1 MNKIPVEIGRVVIS
15 KCGRDEGRIFLVTG
29 EIDEDFVLISDGDTH
44 KIAKQK
50 KKRRKHLK
58 PTLSAS
64 AELRERILTGNMPED
79 YEIRSC
85 LSKEDKTCR
94 SLI

>member
-1 MNKIPVEIGRVVIS
+1 MNRIPVEIGRVVIS

-29 EIDEDFVLISDGDTH
+29 EIDEDFVLIADGDTR

-58 PTLSAS
+58 PTLTLSQ
-64 AELRERILTGNMPED
+64 ELRERILKGDMPED
-79 YEIRSC
+79 FEIRAC
-85 LSKEDKTCR
+85 LSKEEG
-94 SLI
+94 

>member
-15 KCGRDEGRIFLVTG
+15 NCGRDEGRIFLVTG
-29 EIDEDFVLISDGDTH
+29 EIDEEFVLISDGDTR

-58 PTLSAS
+58 PTLKLSQ
-64 AELRERILTGNMPED
+64 ELRERILKGDMPED
-79 YEIRSC
+79 FEIRAC
-85 LSKEDKTCR
+85 LSKEEG
-94 SLI
+94 

>member
-15 KCGRDEGRIFLVTG
+15 KCGRDQGRIFLVTG

-58 PTLSAS
+58 PTLTACN
-64 AELRERILTGNMPED
+64 ELRERILAGNMPED
-79 YEIRSC
+79 FEIRSC
-85 LSKEDKTCR
+85 LSKEEG
-94 SLI
+94 

>member
-1 MNKIPVEIGRVVIS
+1 MNRIPVEIGRVVIS

-29 EIDEDFVLISDGDTH
+29 EIDEDFVMISDGDTR

-58 PTLSAS
+58 PTLTLSQ
-64 AELRERILTGNMPED
+64 ELRERILKGETPED
-79 YEIRSC
+79 FEIRAC
-85 LSKEDKTCR
+85 LSKEEG
-94 SLI
+94 

>member
-1 MNKIPVEIGRVVIS
+1 MNRIPVETGRVVIS

-29 EIDEDFVLISDGDTH
+29 EIDEDFVLIADGDSR

-58 PTLSAS
+58 PTLTLSQ
-64 AELRERILTGNMPED
+64 ELRERILKGEMPED
-79 YEIRSC
+79 FEIRAC
-85 LSKEDKTCR
+85 LSKEEG
-94 SLI
+94 

>member
-1 MNKIPVEIGRVVIS
+1 MNKLPVEIGRVVIS
-15 KCGRDEGRIFLVTG
+15 KCGRDQGRIFLVTG

-64 AELRERILTGNMPED
+64 KELRERILAGNMPED
-79 YEIRSC
+79 FEIRSC
-85 LSKEDKTCR
+85 LSKEEG
-94 SLI
+94 

>member
-29 EIDEDFVLISDGDTH
+29 EIDEEFVLISDGDTR

-58 PTLSAS
+58 PTLKLSQ
-64 AELRERILTGNMPED
+64 ELRERILKGDMPED
-79 YEIRSC
+79 FEIRAC
-85 LSKEDKTCR
+85 LSKEEG
-94 SLI
+94 

>member
-15 KCGRDEGRIFLVTG
+15 KCGRDQGRIFLVTG
-29 EIDEDFVLISDGDTH
+29 EIDEEFVLISDGDTR

-58 PTLSAS
+58 PTLKLSQ
-64 AELRERILTGNMPED
+64 ELRERILKGDMPED
-79 YEIRSC
+79 FEIRAC
-85 LSKEDKTCR
+85 LSKEEG
-94 SLI
+94 

>member
-1 MNKIPVEIGRVVIS
+1 MNKLPVEIGRGVIS
-15 KCGRDEGRIFLVTG
+15 KCGRDQGRIFLVTG

-58 PTLSAS
+58 PTLSVS
-64 AELRERILTGNMPED
+64 EELRERILAGNMPED
-79 YEIRSC
+79 FEIRSC
-85 LSKEDKTCR
+85 LSKEEG
-94 SLI
+94 